1 MCAAMDSRRRFR
13 DQLKRNVGYIRRS
26 CELFDQGHQ
35 EEGIRIATALRVL
48 LHDTQRSKSL
58 LSHLKVK
65 RTMKLNSSCH
75 PPSPRVIMFEG
86 MGRLTV
92 KVSGHDVSRQLDP
105 VLDEDAFKHIP
116 VPIEQ
121 WWEMP
126 VYVQN
131 RLVRNSS
138 GQDEVEQTHL
148 TRKDIILAAANK
160 DGGAHVDEKLEPNYE
175 RLAASG
181 ALGMYMDQI
190 TVGDGTL
197 VVLPPLEN
205 AHLVYLRQMGHEVLN
220 SFDMRLLLVIP

>member
-1 MCAAMDSRRRFR
+1 MVDSRRRFR
-13 DQLKRNVGYIRRS
+13 DQLTRNVGYLRRS
-26 CELFDQGHQ
+26 CELFDQGHTD
-35 EEGIRIATALRVL
+35 EGIRIATALRVL
-48 LHDTQRSKSL
+48 LHDTNRSKSL

-65 RTMKLNSSCH
+65 DIMRLNSSCH
-75 PPSPRVIMFEG
+75 PPPPGVLMFEG
-86 MGRLTV
+86 MGV
-92 KVSGHDVSRQLDP
+92 VEMEVSGHEVDRRLVPLLDQT
-105 VLDEDAFKHIP
+105 AFKHIP

-131 RLVRNSS
+131 RLIRTST
-138 GQDEVEQTHL
+138 GEDEVVSTHL

-181 ALGMYMDQI
+181 ALGMYLDQI

-197 VVLPPLEN
+197 VTLPPLED
-205 AHLVYLRQMGHEVLN
+205 AHLVYLRQMGYEVLN